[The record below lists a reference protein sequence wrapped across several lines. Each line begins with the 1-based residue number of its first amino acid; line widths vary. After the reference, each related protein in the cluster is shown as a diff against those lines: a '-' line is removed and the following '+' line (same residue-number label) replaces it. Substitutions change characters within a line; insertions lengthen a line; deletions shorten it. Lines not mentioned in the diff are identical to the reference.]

1 MGGIMETSAFTSWL
15 QIMACP
21 GKYLVL
27 DQFNGSFTYFIFA
40 KISFAIDHK
49 LRDPVGMHGEQIDQL
64 LGFQFSVQVHNS
76 ISRSFFTN
84 TMRGLPFVLKRNY
97 KSNDTI
103 KGGIFFS
110 NNYRSLRNI

>member
-1 MGGIMETSAFTSWL
+1 MWGIMETPALTNWL
-15 QIMACP
+15 QVMGCP

-64 LGFQFSVQVHNS
+64 LSFQFSVQVH
-76 ISRSFFTN
+76 RRYFDHYFTN
-84 TMRGLPFVLKRNY
+84 TMQLC
-97 KSNDTI
+97 I
-103 KGGIFFS
+103 
-110 NNYRSLRNI
+110 